1 MEELDIGAFPAVD
14 AGFREIEALVLKGPV
29 LRTACGPE
37 TGLKQTGLSVLVLVL
52 FFENQGPIKKPVLT
66 NRFL

>member
-37 TGLKQTGLSVLVLVL
+37 TGPKQTGLLVLVLV
-52 FFENQGPIKKPVLT
+52 FENQGPIKKPVLT